1 MGSLALLDDGP
12 LLPEQSQVLR
22 IATLC
27 GEQLLVLINDILDK
41 AKMEEEKLDL
51 EVLPFPLHD
60 LLADSLEM
68 MATLAAQKGLG
79 MGPCPLPP
87 WIQRRLT

>member
-1 MGSLALLDDGP
+1 MGSLALLDDTP
-12 LLPEQSQVLR
+12 LLPEQAQVLR

-27 GEQLLVLINDILDK
+27 GEQLLVLINDILDR
-41 AKMEEEKLDL
+41 AKMEENKLDL
-51 EVLPFPLHD
+51 EVIPFDLHD

-79 MGPCPLPP
+79 KSGLSGFS
-87 WIQRRLT
+87 QD